1 MNQEQLRDGPAE
13 RREALTAVQ
22 HDASFPSSIARQP
35 SPGEPD
41 LAALVAAAQSG
52 SERAFAVLVARFERL
67 VRSAARQVL
76 QDPEDA
82 ADVVQHTWLTLF
94 TQIATIQKPEALPG
108 WLATTARRE
117 GWRVRR
123 LRAATLPV
131 NEQALHQ
138 LKDTAE
144 DPEAHAV
151 RKDLGRRVQ
160 RALEQLP
167 PHKVV
172 LLLHVVAYGQPYS
185 DAARALGRAK
195 GSLGPLRARYLQDL
209 RIALEEC
216 GGAAA

>member
-1 MNQEQLRDGPAE
+1 MNQELSRDEPTE
-13 RREALTAVQ
+13 RRERLTPLQ
-22 HDASFPSSIARQP
+22 HGASFPSSIARH

-94 TQIATIQKPEALPG
+94 TQIGTIQNPDALPG

-117 GWRVRR
+117 GLRVMR
-123 LRAATLPV
+123 LRAATLPL

-138 LKDTAE
+138 LEDTAE
-144 DPEAHAV
+144 DPETQAV

-160 RALEQLP
+160 RALKQLP

-185 DAARALGRAK
+185 GAARALGRPR
-195 GSLGPLRARYLQDL
+195 GSLGPLRARYLHDL
-209 RIALEEC
+209 RVALEEC
-216 GGAAA
+216 GATAA